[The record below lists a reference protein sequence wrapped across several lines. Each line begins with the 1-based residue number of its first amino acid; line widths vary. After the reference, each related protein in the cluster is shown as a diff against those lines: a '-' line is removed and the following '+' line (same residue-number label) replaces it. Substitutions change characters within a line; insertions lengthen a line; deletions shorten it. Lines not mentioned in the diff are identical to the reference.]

1 MVVANR
7 WTIYM
12 ALVSRRQLSRS
23 LQRNATIVSQE
34 KLRDWVARL
43 NTIRDDYVA
52 TEWEIILLESF
63 STLGK
68 VDHEPVENGHIDVVF
83 STTDDRISFAADIT
97 AISDWS
103 LHRKNP
109 IDTFTEELRRQI
121 RKRNLGGLGGFSY
134 SVSEKRQHGIL
145 SRGRHRSALL
155 PHVSSFRET
164 IFNNKWD
171 EFVSMIRANPTIQ
184 HTYHAFLP
192 TSELTISFVMNLK
205 GHITGSFGG
214 YTGANVLTDNPLYN
228 SLHKKAHELKR
239 SRYLGPM
246 GIIVC
251 DGGCGMLTAPPTWD
265 AYTVR
270 DVVTEFFRQHRS
282 IHFVT
287 IISIKSNLSLN
298 LPMKTSYTYIP
309 ITYSRSDA
317 TTDISSISEIIDQA
331 VKRLPAIKRS
341 PENVI
346 YDLRWHR
353 PKGPYRPYLGGWSY
367 TASSLTISA
376 RELLE
381 VISGKMPHALFK
393 KNHEMANGGNS
404 FISRVA
410 LGQQITGISLRRQA
424 DEDDDVVLL
433 KFGLREDA
441 KARTDKGITS
451 QMSDRRINLRAK
463 ELLYFLAGTIG
474 IEEFNKSLEDS
485 NFFAARFAAGELF
498 SDLTLHQEPCA
509 DNDRIVFSF
518 GPPDPA
524 VAPFC
529 VPIEMTLA

>member
-1 MVVANR
+1 
-7 WTIYM
+7 M
-12 ALVSRRQLSRS
+12 ALVSRRRLSLS
-23 LQRNATIVSQE
+23 LQRNAAVVSQE
-34 KLRDWVARL
+34 KLKDWVARL

-52 TEWEIILLESF
+52 TEWEIILLEAF
-63 STLGK
+63 STLGA
-68 VDHEPVENGHIDVVF
+68 VEHEPVENGHIDVVF
-83 STTDDRISFAADIT
+83 RAKDGRVSFAADIT

-121 RKRNLGGLGGFSY
+121 RKRNLGRFGGFSY
-134 SVSEKRQHGIL
+134 SVSEKCQHGIL

-164 IFNNKWD
+164 IFNDKWD
-171 EFVSMIRANPTIQ
+171 EFVRMVRANPTIQ
-184 HTYHAFLP
+184 HTYHASLP
-192 TSELTISFVMNLK
+192 TSELKISFVVNLK

-239 SRYLGPM
+239 SRYLGPI

-251 DGGCGMLTAPPTWD
+251 DGGCGMLTAPPTWN

-287 IISIKSNLSLN
+287 IISIKSNPSLHS
-298 LPMKTSYTYIP
+298 PMKTSYTYIST
-309 ITYSRSDA
+309 TYSRSDA
-317 TTDISSISEIIDQA
+317 ATDISSISEIIDQA
-331 VKRLPAIKRS
+331 VKRLPAVKRS

-346 YDLRWHR
+346 YDLRWDR

-367 TASSLTISA
+367 TQSSLTISA
-376 RELLE
+376 REFLE
-381 VISGKMPHALFK
+381 VISGKMPHAIFK
-393 KNHEMANGGNS
+393 KNHEMANGSNS
-404 FISRVA
+404 FISRIA
-410 LGQQITGISLRRQA
+410 LGQQITGINLFHQD
-424 DEDDDVVLL
+424 DEDDDVVSL

-441 KARTDKGITS
+441 NAPSDKGVAS
-451 QMSDRRINLRAK
+451 QMSDRKISVRAK
-463 ELLYFLAGTIG
+463 ELLYLLAGTIG
-474 IEEFNKSLEDS
+474 IEEFNQSLEDS
-485 NFFAARFAAGELF
+485 NFFAARFAVGELF
-498 SDLTLHQEPCA
+498 SDLTFQKEPCA
-509 DNDRIVFSF
+509 HNDRIIFSF

-524 VAPFC
+524 IAPFC
-529 VPIEMTLA
+529 VPTDMTLV